1 VAGNEKKHITISV
14 TGPTKDALDSIKHPG
29 QTYDGVVQELVILW
43 KKQHPASKGAPAPLE
58 VK

>member
-1 VAGNEKKHITISV
+1 MAGKEREHITLAV
-14 TGPTKDALDSIKHPG
+14 KRETKEALDSIKHPG

-43 KKQHPASKGAPAPLE
+43 KEQHPASKGAPAPLE